1 MTDARSRRSTVVA
14 AIGIVAGG
22 ICAAVWWSGPYSSTA
37 TIQITSTDT
46 SRSPDTTGEPG
57 TLGSGAPALSAVVL
71 SLDGFGPTEEVT
83 AELAK
88 RSGGYASDYTDMVSI
103 TPISERAGLTV
114 TATASN
120 RREAAEVANDAADI
134 VIEQFNAT
142 TTVPEA
148 ISFRAIMID
157 AA

>member
-1 MTDARSRRSTVVA
+1 M
-14 AIGIVAGG
+14 
-22 ICAAVWWSGPYSSTA
+22 
-37 TIQITSTDT
+37 
-46 SRSPDTTGEPG
+46 
-57 TLGSGAPALSAVVL
+57 SAVVL

-88 RSGGYASDYTDMVSI
+88 RRGGFASDYTDMVSI